1 MGGYLANFAIY
12 IMAMLGLIFFALLVY
27 QKVSNTGTLGSKKS
41 NFLRVEET
49 MSIGAR
55 KNLYVVR
62 AGSERFL
69 IASDMDKT
77 SLIAKLN
84 ADNTCAEEIAKE
96 PTTAQYIDELYN
108 MNRTVRPA
116 AAKKVEKSVDDI
128 PVIVDFQEKKTYG
141 SNKRVLHDMMRKIN
155 G

>member
-41 NFLRVEET
+41 NFLSVEET

-69 IASDMDKT
+69 IAGDMDKT

-96 PTTAQYIDELYN
+96 PTTAQYIYELYN